1 MKLIKI
7 TEDYYVNP
15 AHVECVR
22 VDDDE
27 PIVYV
32 SFNDNSELELPVF
45 KTRDEARKF
54 IANLV
59 AKLNAEQET

>member
-7 TEDYYVNP
+7 TDDDYVNP

-22 VDDDE
+22 VDEDD

-32 SFNDNSELELPVF
+32 SFTDNSELELPEF
-45 KTRDEARKF
+45 KTRDEARKVAAE
-54 IANLV
+54 IV
-59 AKLNAEQET
+59 AKLNAEED

>member
-32 SFNDNSELELPVF
+32 SFNELELPVF